1 MKFTELK
8 NYISENG
15 GSIFLLQGEDAY
27 FLSRA
32 EDMIK
37 KAYLQMPEL
46 NYTSFD
52 GDGLKGQAIQRLTD
66 ALSAFPFMAEKRVIK
81 VSEFY
86 PSESD
91 YEKYLKP
98 FFAAFPQT
106 AVLIIVNIGTKKGA
120 ADLKRKAGVAYV
132 DCGKADE
139 EEVTRWIYLTLKR
152 AFIVANAEVCMN
164 IARYCLCNMSR
175 VSIEVQKIKE
185 YMPDG
190 GTLTQEEAD
199 NLVFKDADY
208 RIYEMTNA
216 VAAGNYSL
224 FYEIAEELADKGM
237 DGMSVLNSLFS
248 YMRNLTAIASSR
260 KTDAELASIY
270 GMKEYGVKRT
280 REQAR
285 RLGTDRAQSL
295 CTVIY
300 GAISGVKCGEL
311 TPDSAYRLV
320 CSQIFFAR

>member
-8 NYISENG
+8 NFISEG
-15 GSIFLLQGEDAY
+15 GGNIFLLQGEDAY
-27 FLSRA
+27 FSGKA
-32 EDMIK
+32 EEMIK

-46 NYTSFD
+46 NFASFD
-52 GDGLKGQAIQRLTD
+52 GESLKGQAIQRLTD
-66 ALSAFPFMAEKRVIK
+66 ALSAFPFMAEKRVIR
-81 VSEFY
+81 VTEFY
-86 PSESD
+86 PTETD

-98 FFAAFPQT
+98 YFAAFPQT
-106 AVLIIVNIGTKKGA
+106 AVLIIVNSASKKGA
-120 ADLKRKAGVAYV
+120 ADLKRKAGISYV

-139 EEVTRWIYLTLKR
+139 EDVTRWIYLTLKR
-152 AFIVANAEVCMN
+152 ASVTASAEVCMN

-175 VSIEVQKIKE
+175 VSIETKKIIE
-185 YMPDG
+185 YKSDG

-199 NLVFKDADY
+199 DLVYKDADY

-224 FYEIAEELADKGM
+224 FYEIAQELTERGM

-248 YMRNLTAIASSR
+248 YMRNLSAIASSR
-260 KTDAELASIY
+260 MSDSELSKIY

-285 RLGTDRAQSL
+285 RLGAERAENL
-295 CTVIY
+295 CKVIY
-300 GAISGVKCGEL
+300 GAIAGVKCGEL
-311 TPDSAYRLV
+311 TPDSAYRMV
-320 CSQIFFAR
+320 CSQIFFAQ